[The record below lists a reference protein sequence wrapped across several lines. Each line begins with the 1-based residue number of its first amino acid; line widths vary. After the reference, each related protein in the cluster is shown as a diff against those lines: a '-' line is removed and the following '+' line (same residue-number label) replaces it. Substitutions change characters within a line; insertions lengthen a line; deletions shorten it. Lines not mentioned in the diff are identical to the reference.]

1 VKEVTLD
8 PTDWEKAKT
17 LGRQMVTDMITFL
30 ETVRDRPVWRPV
42 PASVKQRLRAPLP
55 QEGLAPE
62 AVYDEF
68 RELILPYGY
77 GSIHPRF
84 WAWVNGTGTV
94 FTVLSELLAA
104 TMNPNCYGSDSSP
117 FYVEQQVLAW
127 MKDFLGFPQHSSGL
141 LLSGASIANFV
152 ALAAALEAKADGD
165 IGKDGLRSLA
175 RPMILYT
182 SEETHYSVEKA
193 VRMLGLGT
201 RSLRKIPVDSN
212 FAIDLDTLFDVIELD
227 RKKGHKPFCVV
238 GNAGTVRTGAF
249 DDLQE
254 LATLCHHEGLWFHV
268 DGAFGALVAA
278 STALAGRALGME
290 RADSVGFDLHK
301 WMFMPIEVGCVFIR
315 DEESHRKAFEAEAS
329 YLAQTES
336 GIASVSDPFGN
347 YGPELTRGF
356 RALKV
361 WMGLKEHGANKYVQV
376 IEQNVSQ
383 AAYLSGLVDQ
393 ASNLEL
399 LAPVPLNI
407 VCFRFAP
414 QSCSSEDLNEINRR
428 LLLALQDHG
437 LAAPS
442 LVSVRG
448 KIGLRVA
455 ITNHRTRR
463 SDLDFLVEV
472 AQDFGRRIVFGGSV

>member
-1 VKEVTLD
+1 
-8 PTDWEKAKT
+8 
-17 LGRQMVTDMITFL
+17 MVGDMISFL

-42 PASVKQRLRAPLP
+42 PASIKKRLRSSLP

-62 AVYDEF
+62 IVYDEF

-77 GSIHPRF
+77 GNIHPRF

-94 FTVLSELLAA
+94 FTVLAELLAA

-117 FYVEQQVLAW
+117 FYVEQQVLSW
-127 MKDFLGFPQHSSGL
+127 MKEFLGFAQDSSGL

-152 ALAAALEAKADGD
+152 AIAAALESRADGD
-165 IGKDGLRSLA
+165 IGKDGLWSLK
-175 RPMILYT
+175 RPMILYS
-182 SEETHYSVEKA
+182 SEETHYSVDKA

-201 RSLRKIPVDSN
+201 SSMRKIPVDADFS
-212 FAIDLDTLFDVIELD
+212 IDLDRLVGAIQSD
-227 RKKGHKPFCVV
+227 RRQGLKPFCIV

-249 DDLQE
+249 DNLQE
-254 LATLCHHEGLWFHV
+254 LATLCKQEGLWFHV

-278 STALAGRALGME
+278 SPALAKRTSGME

-301 WMFMPIEVGCVFIR
+301 WMFMPIGVGCVFVR
-315 DEESHRKAFEAEAS
+315 DRRVHRRAFEAEAS
-329 YLAQTES
+329 YLARTES
-336 GIASVSDPFGN
+336 GIGSVRDPFGN

-361 WMGLKEHGANKYVQV
+361 WMGLKEHGAKKYVQI

-383 AAYLSGLVDQ
+383 AAYLRRLVEAAPD
-393 ASNLEL
+393 LDL

-407 VCFRFAP
+407 VCFRLVARGFTDD
-414 QSCSSEDLNEINRR
+414 ELNEINRR

-442 LVSVRG
+442 LVSVNDRV
-448 KIGLRVA
+448 GLRVA
-455 ITNHRTRR
+455 ITNHRTRQ
-463 SDLDFLVEV
+463 SDLDFLVDVTREC
-472 AQDFGRRIVFGGSV
+472 GKRIVSGSS